1 MRTEVLAD
9 LCRQVELL
17 SKTTGAFI
25 LRQRE
30 RTKTV
35 EAKSYN
41 NFVTQVDRASEK
53 MFVDGL
59 RQLLP
64 EAGFITEENTA
75 TQQAEYRWVIDPL
88 DGTTNF
94 IHGVPCFCTSVALL
108 HHDEPIL
115 GVIYEVNL
123 DECFSAYRK
132 GGAYCNGK
140 SIHVSA
146 AQTLPESLLATGFP
160 YYDYG
165 RMKPYLDLFA
175 DLMQHSRGLR
185 RLGSAATDMA
195 YVACGRFEAFY
206 EYGLH
211 PWDVAAGI
219 ILVKEAGGAVCDFSG
234 GENYLFGTDIICGT
248 KGVCAALAEKTKQYF
263 P

>member
-30 RTKTV
+30 RVTV
-35 EAKSYN
+35 ETKSYN

-53 MFVDGL
+53 MLVEGL

-75 TQQAEYRWVIDPL
+75 TEQAEYRWVIDPL

-123 DECFSAYRK
+123 DECFSAFRK

-140 SIHVSA
+140 SIRVSN

-175 DLMQHSRGLR
+175 DLMQNSRGLR

-219 ILVKEAGGAVCDFSG
+219 ILVKEAGGEVCDFK
-234 GENYLFGTDIICGT
+234 GESNYLFGTDIICGT
-248 KGVCAALAEKTKQYF
+248 PGVCSALAEKTKKF
-263 P
+263 FE